1 MLRATGASFREAIE
15 QRAKKNHSRVVL
27 ALDLAE
33 TLPPD
38 AAPAQRQELAD
49 RACKLAR
56 AVAPYLAAIKI
67 NYPLTLGAGLQ
78 VVPQLKNAVPGV
90 PLIAD
95 FKVAD
100 IDNTNAWI
108 ARHTYGA
115 GIDAIIVQGFV
126 GTDAVQGVLQ
136 EAHKFGERGV
146 ILVVDMSHPGAAE
159 FIHPQTPRLAQLA
172 LSLGVTG
179 VIAPGTRPSHVAQI
193 RAWVGP
199 KVLIFAPGMGAQG
212 GQAGTAIAAGADYE
226 IFGRAIYQA
235 SDPVAAAAG
244 FAKATYEAVA
254 AQKKAVQPSKGQIPS
269 TGAAEDA
276 TIVQKVA
283 LLLDEVK
290 AFQFG
295 SFTLASGAMSPY
307 YVDLRLVPSYPGAF
321 GRLVDLLVDYLMA
334 HPDIQFDRIAGIP
347 TAGISFATLLAHRL
361 NKPLLYVR
369 TAPKEHGRG
378 RLVEGVLASGDH
390 VLVVDDLISDG
401 GSKIEPARS
410 LRAEGAKVS
419 DVLVVLDR
427 EQGGTAQLQKEQLQ
441 LRALAAITSVVEV
454 LRQAGRLSEA
464 KAQEILSYIAKQPVQ
479 S

>member
-1 MLRATGASFREAIE
+1 MSKPTGAGFREAIE
-15 QRAKKNHSRVVL
+15 QRAKKNRSRVVL
-27 ALDLAE
+27 ALDLAD
-33 TLPPD
+33 TLPSD
-38 AAPAQRQELAD
+38 ATPAQRQELAN

-67 NYPLTLGAGLQ
+67 NYPLTLAVGLQ
-78 VVPQLKNAVPGV
+78 VVAELRNAVPGV

-136 EAHKFGERGV
+136 EARKFGDRGV

-172 LSLGVTG
+172 VSLGATG

-193 RAWVGP
+193 RAWIGSN
-199 KVLIFAPGMGAQG
+199 VLIFAPGMGAQG

-235 SDPVAAAAG
+235 ADPVAAAAG

-254 AQKKAVQPSKGQIPS
+254 AQKKTKPPKGQVSP

-295 SFTLASGAMSPY
+295 SFILASGATSPY
-307 YVDLRLVPSYPGAF
+307 YIDLRLVPSHPSAF
-321 GRLVDLLVDYLMA
+321 SRLVDLFVEYLMA
-334 HPDIQFDRIAGIP
+334 HPDIQFERIAGIP

-361 NKPLLYVR
+361 NRPLLYVR
-369 TAPKEHGRG
+369 TAAKEHGRG
-378 RLVEGVLASGDH
+378 RLVEGVLTSGDR
-390 VLVVDDLISDG
+390 VLVVDDLITDG

-410 LRAEGAKVS
+410 LRAEGAKVN

-427 EQGGTAQLQKEQLQ
+427 EQGGAAQLKKEQLQ
-441 LRALAAITSVVEV
+441 LRALAPITGVVEV
-454 LRQAGRLSEA
+454 LRQANRLSEA
-464 KAQEILSYIAKQPVQ
+464 KAQEILGYIAKQRPQ

>member
-1 MLRATGASFREAIE
+1 MSKPTGTAFREAIE
-15 QRAKKNHSRVVL
+15 RHAKKNRSRVVL
-27 ALDLAE
+27 ALDLAD

-38 AAPAQRQELAD
+38 ATQAQRQAVAD
-49 RACKLAR
+49 RACALAR
-56 AVAPYLAAIKI
+56 VVAPHLAAIKI
-67 NYPLTLGAGLQ
+67 NYPLTLAAGIQ
-78 VVPQLKNAVPGV
+78 VVSQLKNAVPSV

-108 ARHTYGA
+108 ARHAYGA

-126 GTDAVQGVLQ
+126 GTDAIQGVLQ
-136 EAHKFGERGV
+136 EAHKFGDRGV

-172 LSLGVTG
+172 VNLGVTG

-193 RAWVGP
+193 RAWIGP

-212 GQAGTAIAAGADYE
+212 GQAGTAIAAGADFE

-235 SDPVAAAAG
+235 SDPAAAAMD
-244 FAKATYEAVA
+244 FAKATHEAATAQRKA
-254 AQKKAVQPSKGQIPS
+254 ALPSKGQIPP
-269 TGAAEDA
+269 TGATEDA
-276 TIVQKVA
+276 AIAQKAA

-295 SFTLASGAMSPY
+295 SFTLASGATSPY
-307 YVDLRLVPSYPGAF
+307 YIDLRLVPSHPSAF
-321 GRLVDLLVDYLMA
+321 GRLVDLLVEYLTA

-347 TAGISFATLLAHRL
+347 TAGISIATLLAHRL

-369 TAPKEHGRG
+369 AAVKEHGRG
-378 RLVEGVLASGDH
+378 RLVEGVLASGDQ
-390 VLVVDDLISDG
+390 VLVVDDLITDG
-401 GSKIEPARS
+401 GSKIEPVRS

-419 DVLVVLDR
+419 DILVVLDR
-427 EQGGTAQLQKEQLQ
+427 EQGGAAQLRKEQLQ
-441 LRALAAITSVVEV
+441 LRALAPITSVVQV
-454 LRQAGRLSEA
+454 LRQANRLPAS
-464 KAQEILSYIAKQPVQ
+464 KAQEILDYITKQHGHA
-479 S
+479 

>member
-1 MLRATGASFREAIE
+1 MSKPTGAGFREAID
-15 QRAKKNHSRVVL
+15 QRAKKNQTRAIL

-33 TLPPD
+33 TLPPE
-38 AAPAQRQELAD
+38 ATAAQRQDLAD

-56 AVAPYLAAIKI
+56 AVAPHLAAIKI

-78 VVPQLKNAVPGV
+78 VIPLLKTAVPGI

-108 ARHTYGA
+108 ARHAYGA
-115 GIDAIIVQGFV
+115 GVDAIIVHGFV

-136 EAHKFGERGV
+136 EAHKFGDRGV

-159 FIHPQTPRLAQLA
+159 FIHPQTPRLAQIA

-179 VIAPGTRPSHVAQI
+179 VIAPGTRPAHVAQI
-193 RAWVGP
+193 RAWIGP
-199 KVLIFAPGMGAQG
+199 GVLIFAPGMGAQG

-235 SDPVAAAAG
+235 ADPVAAALG
-244 FAKATYEAVA
+244 FAKATHEAA
-254 AQKKAVQPSKGQIPS
+254 TAQKKGAKPSRGPV
-269 TGAAEDA
+269 AAPLAEDA
-276 TIVQKVA
+276 AIVQKVA

-290 AFQFG
+290 ALQFG
-295 SFTLASGAMSPY
+295 SFTLASGATSPY
-307 YVDLRLVPSYPGAF
+307 YIDLRLVPSHPSAF
-321 GRLVDLLVDYLMA
+321 GRLVDLLVDYLMI

-378 RLVEGVLASGDH
+378 RLVEGVLNPGDR
-390 VLVVDDLISDG
+390 VLVVDDLITDG
-401 GSKIEPARS
+401 GSKIEPVRS
-410 LRAEGAKVS
+410 LRAEGAKVN

-427 EQGGTAQLQKEQLQ
+427 EQGGGAQLRQEQLQ
-441 LRALAAITSVVEV
+441 LRALAPITAVIKV
-454 LRQAGRLSEA
+454 LRTADRLSEA
-464 KAQEILSYIAKQPVQ
+464 KAQGILDYIDEQRPH

>member
-1 MLRATGASFREAIE
+1 VT
-15 QRAKKNHSRVVL
+15 
-27 ALDLAE
+27 
-33 TLPPD
+33 
-38 AAPAQRQELAD
+38 
-49 RACKLAR
+49 
-56 AVAPYLAAIKI
+56 APYLAAIKI
-67 NYPLTLGAGLQ
+67 NYPLTLAAGLQ
-78 VVPQLKNAVPGV
+78 VVSQLRKAVPGV

-115 GIDAIIVQGFV
+115 GIDAIIVQGFI
-126 GTDAVQGVLQ
+126 GADAIQGVLQ
-136 EAHKFGERGV
+136 EAHKFGDRGV

-172 LSLGVTG
+172 LKLGVTG

-193 RAWVGP
+193 RAWIGAGI
-199 KVLIFAPGMGAQG
+199 LIFAPGMGAQG

-235 SDPVAAAAG
+235 SNPVAAAAG
-244 FAKATYEAVA
+244 FAKATYEAEA
-254 AQKKAVQPSKGQIPS
+254 AQKRATQASKGQIPP

-276 TIVQKVA
+276 AIVQKVA

-295 SFTLASGAMSPY
+295 SFTLASGATSPY
-307 YVDLRLVPSYPGAF
+307 YIDLRLVPSHPSAF
-321 GRLVDLLVDYLMA
+321 GQLVDLLVEYLMA
-334 HPDIQFDRIAGIP
+334 HPEIQFDRIAGIP

-369 TAPKEHGRG
+369 TAAKEHGRS
-378 RLVEGVLASGDH
+378 RLVEGVLTSGDH
-390 VLVVDDLISDG
+390 VLVVDDLITDG
-401 GSKIEPARS
+401 GSKIEPVRS
-410 LRAEGAKVS
+410 LRAEGAKVN
-419 DVLVVLDR
+419 DILVVVDR
-427 EQGGTAQLQKEQLQ
+427 EQGGAAQLKKEQLH
-441 LRALAAITSVVEV
+441 LRALAPITSVVEA
-454 LRQAGRLSEA
+454 LRQTKRLSEP
-464 KAQEILSYIAKQPVQ
+464 KAQEILSYIAKQRGQ